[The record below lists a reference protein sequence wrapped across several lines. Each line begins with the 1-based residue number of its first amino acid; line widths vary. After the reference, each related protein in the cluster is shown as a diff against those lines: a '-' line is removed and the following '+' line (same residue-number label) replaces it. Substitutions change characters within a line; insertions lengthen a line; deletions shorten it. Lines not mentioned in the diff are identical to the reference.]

1 MISSFF
7 DRDVFSEKLA
17 SYFVRECSKFLFIK
31 KHEWQYENEYRLI
44 SKKQSDGPLD
54 IELKPEYLKEV
65 IFGIKFPD
73 KEKSKFVQII
83 SGEFTKTKMYE
94 AEKYNG
100 DMRFKPI

>member
-1 MISSFF
+1 M
-7 DRDVFSEKLA
+7 
-17 SYFVRECSKFLFIK
+17 
-31 KHEWQYENEYRLI
+31 
-44 SKKQSDGPLD
+44 
-54 IELKPEYLKEV
+54 KPEYLKEV